1 MPYTTTITTTTN
13 GGTDRTYTTSMVVSG
28 DGKISYNDSIPS
40 GTTGVIVNL
49 SLPTG
54 VARFLGIS
62 ANGLTYPLSVTVD
75 GTGDGSNTFYV
86 NNNNQVLLSSFNTP
100 ESLDS
105 LGNPFTGI
113 SNALYI
119 NNTGNLAQSFYI
131 DALYDASP
139 NLNG

>member
-13 GGTDRTYTTSMVVSG
+13 GGTDRAYTTSIVVSG
-28 DGKISYNDSIPS
+28 DGKVSYNDSIPS

-54 VARFLGIS
+54 VARFLGIYS
-62 ANGLTYPLSVTVD
+62 NGLTYPLSVTVD
-75 GTGDGSNTFYV
+75 GTGSGCNTFYV
-86 NNNNQVLLSSFNTP
+86 NNNNQVLISSFNTP

-105 LGNPFTGI
+105 LGNTFTGI
-113 SNALYI
+113 SNNLYI
-119 NNTGNLAQSFYI
+119 NNTGVLAQSFYI